1 MEIKRVGF
9 KAVEQLC
16 QILREEVALDAA
28 GLFLQKNSAT
38 EFKLLFPEER
48 RESYSREAE
57 NELLRLLHK
66 PDVFLVGAKPEKNV
80 LAFPLNNWP
89 HQSFLIFFRQHRDF
103 SPNDLMIIKMM
114 TEPIAM
120 LLKSLRGTERF
131 LSPEVGDEEEDMLLE
146 GYIIGE
152 SEAIRNLRKTINRL
166 RASDA
171 PVLIVGESGTGK
183 ELVARAIHATSQRR
197 SAPLVVINCGAIPEN
212 LLESELFGY
221 VRGAFTDAVA
231 DRQGLFERASGGT
244 LFLDEIGDTSPAIQ
258 AKLLRVLEDG
268 EVRRLGADAS
278 ARVDVRIVAATN
290 RDLERAIAEEK
301 FRQDLYYRLNVV
313 SIKLPPL
320 RERLGDIPDLA
331 RHFVRKY
338 AKEHGKE
345 VHGIADD
352 ALRTMVRY
360 HWPGNVRELENAIE
374 RAILLCPLPRT
385 EIQLD
390 DLPVEI
396 VRPDVIT
403 AAAQAAWQPS
413 PSAPA
418 LSEPPSL
425 TPMTQ
430 TAAEAFDRDDVIE
443 PLLPLSVA
451 TLKELTRLH
460 ILWVLRLTNGDKT
473 EAAKLLG
480 ISRATLYR
488 ELERMKGQMSAE
500 QEEEIGKLGNEEM

>member
-1 MEIKRVGF
+1 MKRILIVDDEIYESMKFLPSTLEHEGF
-9 KAVEQLC
+9 EIETAQNSDEALQL
-16 QILREEVALDAA
+16 LRGQPFDVVLTDVIMSHSKEE
-28 GLFLQKNSAT
+28 GI
-38 EFKLLFPEER
+38 
-48 RESYSREAE
+48 
-57 NELLRLLHK
+57 ELLRAVK
-66 PDVFLVGAKPEKNV
+66 QENADIEVVVMTGAESPRIGIEAV
-80 LAFPLNNWP
+80 RAGA
-89 HQSFLIFFRQHRDF
+89 RDF
-103 SPNDLMIIKMM
+103 ITK
-114 TEPIAM
+114 PIDFDQ
-120 LLKSLRGTERF
+120 LKIVLDRAIEIGR
-131 LSPEVGDEEEDMLLE
+131 LKRQVRAQDEEETKKSRF
-146 GYIIGE
+146 GRIIGK
-152 SEAIRNLRKTINRL
+152 SAKMQHVYDITTRV
-166 RASDA
+166 A
-171 PVLIVGESGTGK
+171 PSTSHVLILGESGTGK
-183 ELVARAIHATSQRR
+183 ELVAREIHAR
-197 SAPLVVINCGAIPEN
+197 SPRSNKPFLAVSCAAIPDT

-231 DRQGLFERASGGT
+231 DRQGLFERANGGT
-244 LFLDEIGDTSPAIQ
+244 LLLDEIGDTSPAIQ
-258 AKLLRVLEDG
+258 AKLLRVLQDG
-268 EVRRLGADAS
+268 EVRRLGTDETV
-278 ARVDVRIVAATN
+278 RVDVRIVAATN
-290 RDLERAIAEEK
+290 RDLERAIAEER

-338 AKEHGKE
+338 AKEHRKE

-374 RAILLCPLPRT
+374 RAILLCPLTRT

-403 AAAQAAWQPS
+403 AAAQAALQPS
-413 PSAPA
+413 SSASA
-418 LSEPPSL
+418 LSESPSL
-425 TPMTQ
+425 VQMTQ
-430 TAAEAFDRDDVIE
+430 AAAEAFDRDDVIE

>member
-221 VRGAFTDAVA
+221 ARGAFTGALRDKRGLVEEA
-231 DRQGLFERASGGT
+231 DGGT
-244 LFLDEIGDTSPAIQ
+244 LFLDEISDLAFPLQ
-258 AKLLRVLEDG
+258 AKLLRLLQEKEFRRVG
-268 EVRRLGADAS
+268 ETKVRYS
-278 ARVDVRIVAATN
+278 NVRFLAATN
-290 RDLERAIAEEK
+290 RDLEEEIK
-301 FRQDLYYRLNVV
+301 RGRFREDLYYRLKIITVE
-313 SIKLPPL
+313 LPPL
-320 RERLGDIPDLA
+320 RQRKEDLPGLVA
-331 RHFVRKY
+331 HFL
-338 AKEHGKE
+338 KEFGRQMGKE
-345 VHGIADD
+345 EVCFSSRAMQRLLLYD
-352 ALRTMVRY
+352 
-360 HWPGNVRELENAIE
+360 WPGNIRELQNEIHRCVVLCGPEGIIEEKDLSPKLKSIPEESVIRQENFFIARAEFE
-374 RAILLCPLPRT
+374 RHYLR
-385 EIQLD
+385 
-390 DLPVEI
+390 
-396 VRPDVIT
+396 
-403 AAAQAAWQPS
+403 AALARYNYNR
-413 PSAPA
+413 
-418 LSEPPSL
+418 
-425 TPMTQ
+425 TQ
-430 TAAEAFDRDDVIE
+430 TAGK
-443 PLLPLSVA
+443 LGLSRQG
-451 TLKELTRLH
+451 L
-460 ILWVLRLTNGDKT
+460 
-473 EAAKLLG
+473 AKLLRKHSLVPVKIEPASKIKRKKASHAG
-480 ISRATLYR
+480 EKT
-488 ELERMKGQMSAE
+488 
-500 QEEEIGKLGNEEM
+500 